1 MKRHRVCSH
10 IVMTLLAGCLAMA
23 CTHRRG
29 EVAPS
34 ANTPDPAGRLD
45 SLMWARADS
54 LTDRLSP
61 DQQLGMLLMPSVYT
75 RSDDAS
81 INAIIDYAVD
91 SHVGGL
97 ILLKGDTVSARI
109 IADTLRAVG
118 RGDMWLAIDAEW
130 GLGMRLKDAPTY
142 PANNE
147 LGATASPASMQRYG
161 EDIAAQARHLGIS
174 MVLGPV
180 ADIVPEGSH
189 SFLSR
194 RSFGN
199 DPDRVA
205 NLSIAYSRGL
215 EDGGVM
221 SVAKHFP
228 GHGGVTA
235 DSHRALGV
243 VYKSLNEMQ
252 HTDLV
257 PFQRYIDAGLS
268 GIMIGHV
275 AFPAIDTLQRSAAVS
290 ESVMTDLLRNDMK
303 FKGLILT
310 DALNMAGA
318 GGASAATAIKAG
330 ADMVL
335 SPVSTHQALADL
347 RRDVA
352 DGSLDRQTVRD
363 RVRRIIYYRL
373 KFSGQR

>member
-1 MKRHRVCSH
+1 MHSH

-23 CTHRRG
+23 CTRQ
-29 EVAPS
+29 
-34 ANTPDPAGRLD
+34 PARMAHPADTTVSDAHLD
-45 SLMWARADS
+45 SLIWAQADS
-54 LTDRLSP
+54 LTDLLST
-61 DQQLGMLLMPSVYT
+61 DRQLGMLLMPSVYT
-75 RSDDAS
+75 RSDKAS

-97 ILLKGDTVSARI
+97 ILLKGDTLSARI
-109 IADTLRAVG
+109 IADTLSAVG

-142 PANNE
+142 PRNNE
-147 LGATASPASMQRYG
+147 LGNSASIASMQRYG
-161 EDIAAQARHLGIS
+161 AEIASQARRLGIN
-174 MVLGPV
+174 MILGPV
-180 ADIVPEGSH
+180 ADIVPEGSQ

-199 DPDRVA
+199 DPDLVA
-205 NLSIAYSRGL
+205 NLSIAYSQGL
-215 EDGGVM
+215 ETGGVM

-235 DSHRALGV
+235 DSHRSLGV

-252 HTDLV
+252 HTDLI

-290 ESVMTDLLRNDMK
+290 ESVMTDLLRNDMG

-318 GGASAATAIKAG
+318 GGASAATAIEAG

-347 RRDVA
+347 RRAVA
-352 DGSLDRQTVRD
+352 DGSLSRQTVRD
-363 RVRRIIYYRL
+363 RVKRIIYYRL

>member
-1 MKRHRVCSH
+1 MKRHRVRSH

-23 CTHRRG
+23 CTHRRT

-34 ANTPDPAGRLD
+34 ANTDPAARLD

-75 RSDDAS
+75 RSDEAS

-97 ILLKGDTVSARI
+97 ILLKGDTLSARI

-142 PANNE
+142 PPNDE
-147 LGATASPASMQRYG
+147 LGATASPASMQQYG
-161 EDIAAQARHLGIS
+161 EDIAAQARRLGIS

-189 SFLSR
+189 SFLTR
-194 RSFGN
+194 RSFGS

-205 NLSIAYSRGL
+205 TLSIAYSRGV
-215 EDGGVM
+215 ENGGVM

-252 HTDLV
+252 HTDLI

-347 RRDVA
+347 RRAVA
-352 DGSLDRQTVRD
+352 DGSLDRPTVRD

>member
-1 MKRHRVCSH
+1 MKRHRVRSH

-23 CTHRRG
+23 CTHRRA
-29 EVAPS
+29 EVGPS
-34 ANTPDPAGRLD
+34 ANTPDPAARLD
-45 SLMWARADS
+45 SLMWAHADS

-75 RSDDAS
+75 SSDEAS

-97 ILLKGDTVSARI
+97 ILLKGDTLSARI

-142 PANNE
+142 PPNDE
-147 LGATASPASMQRYG
+147 LGATASPASMQQYG
-161 EDIAAQARHLGIS
+161 EDIAAQARRLGIS

-205 NLSIAYSRGL
+205 TLSIAYSRGL
-215 EDGGVM
+215 EEGGVM

-235 DSHRALGV
+235 DSHRSLGV

-252 HTDLV
+252 HTDLI

-347 RRDVA
+347 RRAVA
-352 DGSLDRQTVRD
+352 DGSLDRPTVRD